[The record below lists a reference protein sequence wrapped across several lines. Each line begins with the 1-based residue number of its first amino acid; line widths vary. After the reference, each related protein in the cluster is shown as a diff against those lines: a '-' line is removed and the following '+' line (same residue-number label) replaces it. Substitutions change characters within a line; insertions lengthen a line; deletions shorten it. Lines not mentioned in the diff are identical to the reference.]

1 MMKWDIDVVSVQ
13 ICKRL
18 CYSGHGGCKCDRD
31 HSKTVLAAV
40 CSFLYSHA
48 F

>member
-1 MMKWDIDVVSVQ
+1 MMKWDIDVSFVQ
-13 ICKRL
+13 LCKRL
-18 CYSGHGGCKCDRD
+18 RYSGHDGCKRDRD
-31 HSKTVLAAV
+31 HSESLLAAV